1 MYNINEITVF
11 ISHCCNYVSC
21 ICLASCDPQPL
32 LSGDYSV
39 LDDVI
44 KATSQRDTIHG
55 SPSSRIYP
63 GSKGTRYLY
72 FCRKKYC
79 RKKVHVLMCEV
90 NLVLINK

>member
-1 MYNINEITVF
+1 MYNMNETTVLF
-11 ISHCCNYVSC
+11 SHCCNYVSC

-63 GSKGTRYLY
+63 GSKGTRHLT
-72 FCRKKYC
+72 FIERNIVEKKC
-79 RKKVHVLMCEV
+79 MF
-90 NLVLINK
+90 